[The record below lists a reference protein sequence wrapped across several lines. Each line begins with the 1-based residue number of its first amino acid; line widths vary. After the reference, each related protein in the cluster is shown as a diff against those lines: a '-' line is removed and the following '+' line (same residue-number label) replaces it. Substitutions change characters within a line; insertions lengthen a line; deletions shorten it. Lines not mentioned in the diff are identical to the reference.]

1 MTNVKLFAS
10 RETIDS
16 LSVTLMSVITLT
28 DLLLGQGVNILTASL
43 NQDPLELKQEL
54 VVLFIAM
61 VIMNASY
68 FMQHYVWDLRGPLET
83 MNITPQ
89 RPSR

>member
-10 RETIDS
+10 RETTDS

-43 NQDPLELKQEL
+43 NQDPLEVKQEL
-54 VVLFIAM
+54 VLFIAM